1 MTEILERIYQN
12 SQTNH
17 DEVFTRLFRY
27 LLRPDIYFLAYQN
40 LYANNG
46 ASTPGVDE
54 SDTADGFSEEKINKI
69 IETLKNGNYAPKP
82 ARRVYINKQNG
93 KKRPLGLPTFTDKLV
108 QEALRM
114 IIEAIYEPI
123 FNEHSHGFRPNRSC
137 HTALKEITKEF
148 NGVRWFIE
156 GDIKGCFDNID
167 HHTLINIINDKIKD
181 ARIIQLLWKFLRA
194 GYLEDWRYNSTYS
207 GTPQGGIISPILAN
221 IYLNKLDIFVMN
233 IKDNFDEPR
242 KRKFTPEY
250 ERAKGKVERLS
261 KKIKEAEGEQR
272 ELLIT
277 EWKKAR
283 QIMMKTPSKSQTDK
297 VIKYIRYADDF
308 IIGINGNKEECQEI
322 RGKIAEFMTNELH
335 MELSEEK
342 TLITHSSE
350 YARFLGYDICVRR
363 NSQINN
369 TQQMKISQRTLSNKI
384 ELLIPLEEKIEK
396 FMREK
401 STIAQKEDGQIEPIK
416 RKSLLR
422 LTPLEILQTY
432 NSELRGICNYYC
444 LASNFNK
451 LSYFAYLMEYSCLKT
466 LADKFRSK
474 ISKIITKYN
483 DGQGKW
489 GIPYETKTKKKRM
502 YFAKYQDCKKKTSKC
517 EDTISNQAIMFRHSR
532 STFEERLKAKVCEL
546 CERTDAE
553 HYEIHHVHKVKDLKG
568 KEAWEQNMIAKRR
581 KTIVVCK
588 ECHNKIHSGK

>member
-401 STIAQKEDGQIEPIK
+401 SIIAQKEDGQIEPIK

-517 EDTISNQAIMFRHSR
+517 EDTISNQAIMFKHSR

-546 CERTDAE
+546 CGRTDAE

>member
-250 ERAKGKVERLS
+250 ERAKGKVERL
-261 KKIKEAEGEQR
+261 ACR
-272 ELLIT
+272 DWL
-277 EWKKAR
+277 
-283 QIMMKTPSKSQTDK
+283 
-297 VIKYIRYADDF
+297 
-308 IIGINGNKEECQEI
+308 
-322 RGKIAEFMTNELH
+322 
-335 MELSEEK
+335 
-342 TLITHSSE
+342 
-350 YARFLGYDICVRR
+350 
-363 NSQINN
+363 
-369 TQQMKISQRTLSNKI
+369 
-384 ELLIPLEEKIEK
+384 
-396 FMREK
+396 
-401 STIAQKEDGQIEPIK
+401 
-416 RKSLLR
+416 
-422 LTPLEILQTY
+422 
-432 NSELRGICNYYC
+432 
-444 LASNFNK
+444 
-451 LSYFAYLMEYSCLKT
+451 
-466 LADKFRSK
+466 
-474 ISKIITKYN
+474 
-483 DGQGKW
+483 
-489 GIPYETKTKKKRM
+489 
-502 YFAKYQDCKKKTSKC
+502 
-517 EDTISNQAIMFRHSR
+517 
-532 STFEERLKAKVCEL
+532 
-546 CERTDAE
+546 
-553 HYEIHHVHKVKDLKG
+553 
-568 KEAWEQNMIAKRR
+568 
-581 KTIVVCK
+581 
-588 ECHNKIHSGK
+588 